1 MGLTLAERDVL
12 EGTDE
17 RVRDGA
23 EPTLHLISRQARND
37 EVVPRARQRH
47 VQQSP
52 SFSVLLQG
60 LRIGTRFPISTPEK
74 GVTYMDV
81 GLKISGRVNEREDGE
96 VALDSNVEMT
106 SFATS
111 EQPEKRPGSPVLYNV
126 EQGFSTRLASGK
138 PTLLEVYSD
147 F

>member
-1 MGLTLAERDVL
+1 ERSYVL
-12 EGTDE
+12 SAN
-17 RVRDGA
+17 DGSSA
-23 EPTLHLISRQARND
+23 S
-37 EVVPRARQRH
+37 
-47 VQQSP
+47 
-52 SFSVLLQG
+52 

-138 PTLLEVYSD
+138 PTLVASID
-147 F
+147 DVS